1 MKASVIVT
9 LVAAAVGMCG
19 SVQAVNLRQHDTS
32 RTLTTAEVS
41 DGGSSDISTDA
52 SDSATSERFL
62 EDIVD
67 DSSFMTE
74 GNSDD
79 SSDEGSVTRILIET
93 EITTGGSSVVDGG
106 EDKNK
111 ISLSTDSSNNGS
123 GDRFLE
129 ADFETGSDSSSSLDS
144 FGSNEDDIKS
154 RFLVEAEANVDGFV
168 SIDASEDNSDSS
180 GSSGDSDNDVYQSG
194 TVKPALID
202 DYTDGSEG
210 SLHRGKQSVR
220 ITWQYIFE
228 LYSSQKLSTLA
239 IMTKLNVIL
248 SIVAVAVAITSLD
261 TVNAAGLRANRFLS
275 STDASTSDSTDGDR
289 FLFEVDSSE
298 SDEGSD
304 FVDGARFL
312 QEVEGSESTDGSDG
326 SEGARF
332 LSEVEG
338 SESTDGSDGSED
350 ARFLSEVEGSESTED
365 DSSESVDGDRFLMA
379 AEGSDGS
386 EGSDDARFL
395 SEVDGSEDSDSGSA

>member
-19 SVQAVNLRQHDTS
+19 SVQAVNLRQHDNS

-79 SSDEGSVTRILIET
+79 SSDEGSATRILIET

-111 ISLSTDSSNNGS
+111 MSLSTDSSSNNGS

-129 ADFETGSDSSSSLDS
+129 ADFETDSDSSSSLDS
-144 FGSNEDDIKS
+144 FGSNEGDIKS
-154 RFLVEAEANVDGFV
+154 RFLVEAEANVNGFV

-194 TVKPALID
+194 TVKPALTD

-210 SLHRGKQSVR
+210 CLNP
-220 ITWQYIFE
+220 
-228 LYSSQKLSTLA
+228 KL
-239 IMTKLNVIL
+239 
-248 SIVAVAVAITSLD
+248 
-261 TVNAAGLRANRFLS
+261 LRDQA
-275 STDASTSDSTDGDR
+275 
-289 FLFEVDSSE
+289 EVS
-298 SDEGSD
+298 
-304 FVDGARFL
+304 
-312 QEVEGSESTDGSDG
+312 
-326 SEGARF
+326 
-332 LSEVEG
+332 
-338 SESTDGSDGSED
+338 
-350 ARFLSEVEGSESTED
+350 
-365 DSSESVDGDRFLMA
+365 
-379 AEGSDGS
+379 
-386 EGSDDARFL
+386 
-395 SEVDGSEDSDSGSA
+395 